1 MTCGMARANNKEL
14 AMEVAQFHDLRA
26 RPRLPIQTASL
37 GPSLPKLVG
46 PPQLVD
52 RRNIVGTYA
61 SDEDRAK
68 LAALAGGDPRPQ
80 LLWPPAP
87 ANRKPGTA
95 VAAYDPAAPKPA
107 LYREGRVVAAPEYDD
122 EHPEELS
129 YRPFPIAPFLTITA
143 SADDPALSGLVHPD
157 LAKVLETLGQENA
170 PPMRLRPGVHAAE
183 RLWAHQF
190 KGEAVNLSSLF
201 QIEAPG
207 RVPSRKVATQPQ

>member
-1 MTCGMARANNKEL
+1 M
-14 AMEVAQFHDLRA
+14 
-26 RPRLPIQTASL
+26 
-37 GPSLPKLVG
+37 G

-52 RRNIVGTYA
+52 RRTIAGTYA
-61 SDEDRAK
+61 SEEDRAK

-95 VAAYDPAAPKPA
+95 VAANDPAAPKPV

-207 RVPSRKVATQPQ
+207 QVPSRKVATQPQ